1 MNSYNCVLL
10 VDDNDEACFLNE
22 KLLKSVNFASHT
34 HIANDG
40 NNALNFVIAN
50 CVRKEPGEEA
60 CPDLIFLD
68 ISMPG
73 MDGFEFLEEFQSLS
87 FDSKKPKI
95 FMLSSSDHEKDI
107 EKARQFHADGY
118 IVKPLTKNKLQALI
132 ES

>member
-1 MNSYNCVLL
+1 MQNYNCVLL

-34 HIANDG
+34 HIATDG
-40 NNALNFVIAN
+40 NNALNFVISN
-50 CVRKEPGEEA
+50 CIEKDKDKEP

-87 FDSKKPKI
+87 FNSKKPKI
-95 FMLSSSDHEKDI
+95 FMLSSSDHEQDI
-107 EKARQFHADGY
+107 EKAKQFNADGY
-118 IVKPLTKNKLQALI
+118 IVKPLTKNKLKALI